1 VAIFHALATADYSV
15 KTWKLVG
22 IMFVMLVVSF
32 GVGFLL
38 KPLMNGEYRK
48 YLPFMVSVY
57 EGGLMAYPL
66 YTSLCGQENLSQIAV
81 LDIAGLLFGFSIY
94 MGMLGQ
100 VENGE
105 KINAKKLCMSAFHT
119 PAFIASVLGILAGLS
134 KVVICLIDSPF
145 GGAYLAVEGILTTSV
160 TAIIL
165 IVVGYSMELTK
176 ELVRPC
182 LKTILMRVL
191 LQTLMAIGVLWAVHL
206 WIGDNML
213 LNLAII
219 SYMSA
224 PATFS
229 MQTFLKKEEGSAYVS
244 TTNSMYCMVSILVYI
259 ILAAVVY

>member
-1 VAIFHALATADYSV
+1 MYRLLVADDEMIERAVLVQLLEEELGDQCRIFQAENGREAL
-15 KTWKLVG
+15 
-22 IMFVMLVVSF
+22 
-32 GVGFLL
+32 
-38 KPLMNGEYRK
+38 E
-48 YLPFMVSVY
+48 VY
-57 EGGLMAYPL
+57 EK
-66 YTSLCGQENLSQIAV
+66 EKIQIAV

-176 ELVRPC
+176 ELIRPC

-206 WIGDNML
+206 WIGDNIL